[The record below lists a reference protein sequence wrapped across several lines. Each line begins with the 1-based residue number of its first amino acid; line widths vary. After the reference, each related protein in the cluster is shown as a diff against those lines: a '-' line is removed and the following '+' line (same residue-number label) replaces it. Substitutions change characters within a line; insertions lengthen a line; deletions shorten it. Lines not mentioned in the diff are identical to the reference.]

1 VKSALLVIDI
11 QNDFVPEGALAV
23 TDGNAVVDVANQFI
37 KNDKSWFDY
46 VVASQDWHPA
56 QHKSFASQHPGAK
69 PGDAVHLGGVSQIL
83 WPDHCIQG
91 SSGSQFV
98 QNLRSDC
105 FDKVIQKG
113 TYLDRDSYSAFFDNA
128 ASFEL
133 TSNQSP
139 GRSGDTGLNDWLQS
153 HDVSNLTV
161 LGLAT
166 DYCVLFSVMD
176 ALKLGYHVTVITDGC
191 RSVEVKPGDG
201 QRALSKMKNTGA
213 RLITSSELIPEL
225 QKRKNP

>member
-1 VKSALLVIDI
+1 MKSALLVIDI
-11 QNDFVPEGALAV
+11 QNDFVPGGALAV
-23 TDGNAVVDVANQFI
+23 TDGHAVVDVANQFI
-37 KNDKSWFDY
+37 KNDNEWFDY

-56 QHKSFASQHPGAK
+56 RHKSFASQHPGAK
-69 PGDAVHLGGVSQIL
+69 PGDTIDLGGVSQIL

-98 QNLRSDC
+98 QNLRSDH

-113 TYLDRDSYSAFFDNA
+113 THIDRDSYSAFFDNA
-128 ASFEL
+128 ASFDQ
-133 TSNQSP
+133 TTMMIAA
-139 GRSGDTGLNDWLQS
+139 RSGDTGLNDWLQA

-176 ALKLGYHVTVITDGC
+176 ALKLDYHVTVVIDGC
-191 RSVEVKPGDG
+191 RSVDVMPGDG
-201 QRALSKMKNTGA
+201 QRALSTMNNAGA
-213 RLITSSELIPEL
+213 RLITSSDLICEL

>member
-1 VKSALLVIDI
+1 MIDI
-11 QNDFVPEGALAV
+11 QNDFVPGGALAV
-23 TDGNAVVDVANQFI
+23 TDGHAVVYVANQFI
-37 KNDKSWFDY
+37 KNDKLWFDY

-69 PGDAVHLGGVSQIL
+69 PGDKVDLDGVSQIL

-98 QNLRSDC
+98 QNLRSAY
-105 FDKVIQKG
+105 FDKVVQKG

-133 TSNQSP
+133 KGNRNTV
-139 GRSGDTGLNDWLQS
+139 RSGDTGLNDWLQS
-153 HDVSNLTV
+153 HHVSNLTV

-176 ALKLGYHVTVITDGC
+176 ALKLGYNVTVVIDGC
-191 RSVEVKPGDG
+191 RSVDVMPGDG
-201 QRALSKMKNTGA
+201 QRALSKMRMAGA
-213 RLITSSELIPEL
+213 RLITSSDLISELE
-225 QKRKNP
+225 KRKIP